1 MKKRNQKVGGQMAG
15 FLKEKIPK
23 TLIISS
29 FEENATMYI
38 LCRHRQ
44 IAIFVGLRSTVENL
58 GA

>member
-29 FEENATMYI
+29 FEENATIYFAG
-38 LCRHRQ
+38 
-44 IAIFVGLRSTVENL
+44 IAKLQFFVGLRSTVENL